1 MNASRNAAAVLYMQ
15 LLSQQYVAPAAAW
28 QAIRNHAAANKQAE
42 PVPKAKEWQA

>member
-15 LLSQQYVAPAAAW
+15 LISQQYVAPAAAW
-28 QAIRNHAAANKQAE
+28 QAIRNHAANKQAE